1 MNIFVGNLSFATTEA
16 DLKAM
21 FEAFG
26 NVASAV
32 IVMRKE
38 KNAPKS
44 RGFGFVEMPDEGQAL
59 AAVANLNGKDF
70 MGRVINVNETR
81 PKTEAQRK
89 SELIKAK
96 ELKARSRA
104 KGMAKAR
111 AISIERKEKTKA
123 LLASVEREPG
133 RYKGGRRTASYMKK
147 RYGLD
152 IDKQ

>member
-1 MNIFVGNLSFATTEA
+1 MNIFVGNLSFITTEA

-26 NVASAV
+26 NVTSAV

-38 KNAPKS
+38 KNGFKS
-44 RGFGFVEMPDEGQAL
+44 RGFGFVEMPDERQAF
-59 AAVANLNGKDF
+59 VALSSLNGSEF
-70 MGRVINVNETR
+70 MGRMIDVNETR

-89 SELIKAK
+89 NELKRRR
-96 ELKARSRA
+96 ELKANS
-104 KGMAKAR
+104 KAKAR
-111 AISIERKEKTKA
+111 FMARKNSIEEKERAKA
-123 LLASVEREPG
+123 LLAPVVRQPG